1 MSKSKART
9 EAVFAVGKR
18 KMPSSAR
25 GRSPKPCIDWEV
37 PGTEGLMHSSQVWR
51 LHPSSGF
58 PEGRS
63 GSKRFLQ
70 SSEAQNPFL
79 GSY

>member
-9 EAVFAVGKR
+9 EAVFAVGKAR
-18 KMPSSAR
+18 MPSSAKDR
-25 GRSPKPCIDWEV
+25 GPKPWIDQGV
-37 PGTEGLMHSSQVWR
+37 PRTEGLMHSREVWR
-51 LHPSSGF
+51 LHPSLGF

-63 GSKRFLQ
+63 GTKGFLQ

-79 GSY
+79 GS